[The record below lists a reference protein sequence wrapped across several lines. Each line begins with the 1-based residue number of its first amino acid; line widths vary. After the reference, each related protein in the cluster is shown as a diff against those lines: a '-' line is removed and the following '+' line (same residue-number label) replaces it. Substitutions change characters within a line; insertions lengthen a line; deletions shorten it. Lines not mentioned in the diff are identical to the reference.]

1 MTDDDGDLFAYT
13 MPRRLKLAFAEELA
27 RGMIELRRSNIVHCD
42 IKPCNVLLVTVPQA
56 YIYTYTYT
64 YDVYACMHACMHV
77 HTHTHT
83 HKHTHT

>member
-56 YIYTYTYT
+56 YI
-64 YDVYACMHACMHV
+64 
-77 HTHTHT
+77 
-83 HKHTHT
+83 